1 MSFLK
6 EIFNSI
12 ARTLGRILAYIII
25 GFIIFF
31 VFSKFSNAQDLYWNR
46 PRVNAI
52 TNYVDPSSTSVIES
66 YDNKVVGTL
75 NSFNTNGN
83 RLSPRFR
90 INQNIVDTN
99 ISNLPIDTHYKIVLK
114 GTFQVINSKSPNLSS
129 AIRVFSSSQSSY
141 LSATCDGSSSVEIS
155 KFSDSSNRYNY
166 TYTCTDFIVDR
177 NDITFLAIIIY
188 SSNVN
193 FNYNYISSLS
203 LYDIT
208 NEKDNDSI
216 INNQDKNTQEII
228 DNQDK
233 NQQETNDR
241 LDNIN
246 DSLTD
251 SSVPSVDNVP
261 TFDFN
266 DGPISGILTMPITWF
281 NAFVNPSVCQPISIG
296 KLLGTE
302 LKFECID
309 PVKYLGSSLW
319 NTIDIF
325 IVVMMIISIGSMIL
339 HIVDSFRNL
348 NDMYDEYYTP
358 QHAGY
363 KTKHNGERV

>member
-1 MSFLK
+1 MSIIREFF
-6 EIFNSI
+6 ISI
-12 ARTLGRILAYIII
+12 VRTLGRILAYIII
-25 GFIIFF
+25 GFIILFIF
-31 VFSKFSNAQDLYWNR
+31 TKFTNAQDLYWTR
-46 PRVNAI
+46 PRVNSI
-52 TNYVDPSSTSVIES
+52 TNYVDPSSTSVIET

-75 NSFNTNGN
+75 NDFRTNGN

-90 INQNIVDTN
+90 INQNTVDTN
-99 ISNLPIDTHYKIVLK
+99 ISNLPIDIHYKIVLK
-114 GTFQVINSKSPNLSS
+114 GTFQVINSTTPNLSS
-129 AIRVFSSSQSSY
+129 AIRVFSSSQTSY
-141 LSATCDGSSSVEIS
+141 ISATCDGTTSVEIS
-155 KFSDSSNRYNY
+155 KLADKSNRYNY
-166 TYTCTDFIVDR
+166 TYTCSDFIVDR

-203 LYDIT
+203 LFDIT
-208 NEKDNDSI
+208 NEKNNESI

-233 NQQETNDR
+233 NQQQTNDR

-246 DSLTD
+246 DSLID

-261 TFDFN
+261 TFEFN
-266 DGPISGILTMPITWF
+266 DGPISGLLTMPITWF
-281 NAFVNPSVCQPISIG
+281 NSFVSPGQCKPISLG
-296 KLLGTE
+296 NLLGSE
-302 LKFECID
+302 LKFECIR
-309 PVKYLGSSLW
+309 PENYLGSSLW
-319 NTIDIF
+319 ETIDIF

-363 KTKHNGERV
+363 KTKHNGERI